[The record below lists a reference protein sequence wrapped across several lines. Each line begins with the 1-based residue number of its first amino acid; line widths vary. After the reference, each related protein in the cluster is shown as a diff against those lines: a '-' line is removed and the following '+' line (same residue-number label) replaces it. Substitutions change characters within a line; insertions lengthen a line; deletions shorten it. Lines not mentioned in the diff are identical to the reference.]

1 MEILI
6 SEKQRKELIVLESI
20 SKIGSIIKDM
30 SEIGKDSIKKAN
42 ENFKFDLKILAT
54 FSAGIGGVIVP
65 LNEFVRG
72 EFPNLT
78 ETNYLL
84 ITVAVAMILV
94 TEHTENTKKLLAE
107 ITKQGLTKE
116 FKKTFEVGSELK
128 ESFLDF
134 MDSLNLT
141 FSKITQIM
149 GYAFLIPVID
159 IILQLSSDNAAQSTN
174 EIVYRL
180 LLSLGAH
187 HSAIFMREV
196 ITKIINKFRNKN

>member
-54 FSAGIGGVIVP
+54 FSAGIGGVIVT

-72 EFPNLT
+72 EFPTLT

-116 FKKTFEVGSELK
+116 FKRTLEAGSELK

-141 FSKITQIM
+141 FSKVTQIM

-159 IILQLSSDNAAQSTN
+159 IILQLSSDNPSQSVN

-187 HSAIFMREV
+187 HSAIFMREI

>member
-72 EFPNLT
+72 EFPTLT

-116 FKKTFEVGSELK
+116 FKRTLEAGSELK

-141 FSKITQIM
+141 FSKVTQIM

-159 IILQLSSDNAAQSTN
+159 IILQLSSDNPSQSVN

-187 HSAIFMREV
+187 HSAIFMREI

>member
-6 SEKQRKELIVLESI
+6 SEKQREELIVLESI

-72 EFPNLT
+72 EVPNLT

-116 FKKTFEVGSELK
+116 FKRTFEVGSELK

-134 MDSLNLT
+134 MNSLNLT
-141 FSKITQIM
+141 FAKVTQIM

-159 IILQLSSDNAAQSTN
+159 IMIQLSSDNAAQSTK

-180 LLSLGAH
+180 LLSFGAH

-196 ITKIINKFRNKN
+196 ITKIIDKFRNKN

>member
-6 SEKQRKELIVLESI
+6 SEKQREELIVVESI
-20 SKIGSIIKDM
+20 SKIGSVIKDM
-30 SEIGKDSIKKAN
+30 SKIGNDAIKAAN

-65 LNEFVRG
+65 LNDFVKG
-72 EFPNLT
+72 EYPNLT

-94 TEHTENTKKLLAE
+94 TEHTENTKKLLSE

-116 FKKTFEVGSELK
+116 FKRTFKAGSELK
-128 ESFLDF
+128 ESFLGF

-141 FSKITQIM
+141 FSKVTQNM
-149 GYAFLIPVID
+149 GYAFLIPIID
-159 IILQLSSDNAAQSTN
+159 ILLNLSQDNSVSSVN

-180 LLSLGAH
+180 LLSLGSH
-187 HSAIFMREV
+187 YSAILLKEV
-196 ITKIINKFRNKN
+196 ITKIINKFRGKN